1 MKALVWVDWSDEGH
15 PVIRNAKSA
24 PEGTVVMTLAE
35 ARGEIVNHFNS
46 LIKHAE
52 QIIRRTRAV
61 QAVPAD

>member
-1 MKALVWVDWSDEGH
+1 MWVDWSDDGH

-24 PEGTVVMTLAE
+24 PEGTPLMSLPE
-35 ARGEIVNHFNS
+35 ARGEIVTHFDN